1 MIPGHSSTD
10 LEKASQPLKISPAT
24 STEESGANSRPL
36 KQLSKVERRA
46 LAAEQLSD
54 KKRAAFK
61 AFREKAAPL
70 LQNWLP
76 QTLSAVQAEQLLS
89 KLERVCNSANETAKV
104 PGEERHRVTTC
115 GCGNSFGVELDRDSF
130 KKCDRCSRICPEPR
144 NQNNG
149 FTYSCHKCNISTLC
163 SFCLVESNKKRIS
176 SYLPAH

>member
-1 MIPGHSSTD
+1 MERFRPLGLPALSRPIIHGHSSTD

-70 LQNWLP
+70 LQNWSP

-89 KLERVCNSANETAKV
+89 KLERVCNSANETA
-104 PGEERHRVTTC
+104 
-115 GCGNSFGVELDRDSF
+115 
-130 KKCDRCSRICPEPR
+130 
-144 NQNNG
+144 
-149 FTYSCHKCNISTLC
+149 
-163 SFCLVESNKKRIS
+163 
-176 SYLPAH
+176 